1 MRTVL
6 SLNANCGCWIRSL
19 GANGVRQYSLVK
31 EHGWFGN
38 PVLQVKEPLSID
50 NRYESAGTVCNI
62 MVFDW
67 RLCQNSL
74 CHNTPT
80 KKLASKRSLMDF
92 GGKCAALPWSWL
104 GDLHRVCVCILL
116 AGCCRMDVGY
126 SKKSSLK
133 WAPKRL
139 NIGSLHR
146 V

>member
-1 MRTVL
+1 MVNEVEIVGVFLGLETEIH
-6 SLNANCGCWIRSL
+6 NEDGGWWIRSL

-50 NRYESAGTVCNI
+50 NRYAPAGTVCNV

-80 KKLASKRSLMDF
+80 KKRASQRSHGFWREVCRSSMILAWRF
-92 GGKCAALPWSWL
+92 A
-104 GDLHRVCVCILL
+104 
-116 AGCCRMDVGY
+116 
-126 SKKSSLK
+126 
-133 WAPKRL
+133 
-139 NIGSLHR
+139 
-146 V
+146 